1 MHLMQLMAAVE
12 VGQYINLWKLLPI
25 LIVLLIWARLLTWMD
40 KDAIDAH
47 LPRMMLNAVEIAVL
61 VLGLLIFLFIPLGT
75 YLVGFGVFL
84 FAFVVDIAI
93 YLGLRQ
99 QKVGLGDLSKQFK
112 DWIGSIGKGK
122 EKEVKVAEGT
132 VGLINKAGSTM
143 EAPDSESPDAK
154 GYEAVQKL
162 LTDPMRRHAEQIELV
177 PQEGSAAVRFIADGF
192 SYNGMTFGRDEANAA
207 VAYLKKLAGLDLQQ
221 VRKPQSGK
229 MKLMYG
235 GKKHDAE
242 IITAGSTAGESV
254 GIGLDVKSRHNLKLE
269 ELGMTDEQ
277 FTSMID
283 VIHDG
288 SGIVLV
294 AAPKG
299 QGLNSLMYAIL
310 RKHDAFLSHIQ
321 TIERDPPADLEGI
334 KQNALPSK
342 AGGNEEAKLADWV
355 CSQEPDV
362 VAITGVEDPRSVA
375 SLIRFGAT
383 GRRVYVGL
391 RAGST
396 FEALSQWRKLV
407 GDDSV
412 AMKELKFI
420 VSGRVVR
427 KLCMACKVGYT
438 ADPETLRR
446 LNMSPDKVGK
456 LFQARNQ
463 PLRDPKGNP
472 MICEFCQD
480 MRFVGRVGVFETF
493 IIDDEVRNVIVS
505 GGSDNQ
511 LKAIF
516 RKQRQ
521 KYLQEAALS
530 RVELGDTSV
539 QEVLRVLGSGSKPS
553 TPPRSGG
560 GAGPAGAPKRPSSGP
575 PKAPTRPQ

>member
-1 MHLMQLMAAVE
+1 
-12 VGQYINLWKLLPI
+12 
-25 LIVLLIWARLLTWMD
+25 
-40 KDAIDAH
+40 
-47 LPRMMLNAVEIAVL
+47 
-61 VLGLLIFLFIPLGT
+61 
-75 YLVGFGVFL
+75 
-84 FAFVVDIAI
+84 
-93 YLGLRQ
+93 
-99 QKVGLGDLSKQFK
+99 
-112 DWIGSIGKGK
+112 
-122 EKEVKVAEGT
+122 
-132 VGLINKAGSTM
+132 
-143 EAPDSESPDAK
+143 
-154 GYEAVQKL
+154 
-162 LTDPMRRHAEQIELV
+162 
-177 PQEGSAAVRFIADGF
+177 
-192 SYNGMTFGRDEANAA
+192 
-207 VAYLKKLAGLDLQQ
+207 LDLQQ
-221 VRKPQSGK
+221 VRKPQTGK

-242 IITAGSTAGESV
+242 VTTAGSTAGESI
-254 GIGLDVKSRHNLKLE
+254 GLGLDVKSRHNLKLE
-269 ELGMTDEQ
+269 ELGMTDDQ
-277 FTSMID
+277 FTAMLD
-283 VIHDG
+283 VIADA

-294 AAPKG
+294 TAPKG

-362 VAITGVEDPRSVA
+362 VAITGVEDPRSAV
-375 SLIRFGAT
+375 SLIKFGAT
-383 GRRVYVGL
+383 GRRVYIGL

-407 GDDSV
+407 GDDTA

-456 LFQARNQ
+456 LFQARTQ

-480 MRFVGRVGVFETF
+480 MHFVGRVGVFETF
-493 IIDDEVRNVIVS
+493 NIDDEVRNVVVS

-521 KYLQEAALS
+521 KYLQEAALA

-539 QEVLRVLGSGSKPS
+539 QEVLRVLGANKP
-553 TPPRSGG
+553 PPSGG
-560 GAGPAGAPKRPSSGP
+560 GGGARVAAPRKPSSGP
-575 PKAPTRPQ
+575 KPASRPQ